1 MINVLKNYNKI
12 LGLNARNLDYVLKK
26 DRTNLAIADNKIKV
40 KKILKAAGLPVPE
53 TYAVIK
59 NESDF
64 EKFSWD
70 LPKSFVLKPNQS
82 LGGEGVL
89 IVYGK
94 KKDSPT
100 WIKAGQRLISIED
113 IKRHSYNIIEG
124 NFSPSEKSDK
134 AVFESRVRLHPVFK
148 PYTFKGGIPDVRVI
162 VYEKI
167 PIMAELRLPTK
178 ASEGRSNLHLGGIGV
193 GIDMKSGITTT
204 AILRNHLIETVPDTR
219 HILSGIQIPHWKDVL
234 RIAALAQKHVGISLL
249 GVDIA
254 IDRDT
259 GPIIFEINSRPGI
272 SIQIANQSP
281 LRERL
286 RRVEGLRIKSARRG
300 TKIARELFGGEI
312 EEELEEIS
320 GRKII
325 GIFEKI
331 ELIDKKGEKIQVIAK
346 IDTGAYRTS
355 IDKNLA
361 KKLGAEESK
370 RTISFISSLGKE
382 SRHLVDIEFSMV
394 GQKIKTQASVADRSG
409 LKYSMIIGRC
419 DLSHFLLD
427 PIRKLSISSSID
439 ENLTPSRRHKK
450 NIKKLDKHG

>member
-1 MINVLKNYNKI
+1 MINAIKNYNKI

-26 DRTNLAIADNKIKV
+26 DRTSLAIADNKIKV
-40 KKILKAAGLPVPE
+40 KRMLKMAGLPVPE

-59 NESDF
+59 NEKDF
-64 EKFSWD
+64 KKFDWD

-94 KKDSPT
+94 KKNSPT
-100 WIKAGQRLISIED
+100 WIKAGQSLIPLED
-113 IKRHSYNIIEG
+113 IKHHVYNILEG

-134 AVFESRVRLHPVFK
+134 AVFESRVRLHPAFK
-148 PYTFKGGIPDVRVI
+148 PYTFKGGVPDVRVV

-204 AILRNHLIETVPDTR
+204 AILRNRLVETVPDTR
-219 HILSGIQIPHWKDVL
+219 HVLSGIQIPQWKDVL
-234 RIAALAQKHVGISLL
+234 RIAALAQKHSGISLL

-254 IDRDT
+254 IDRDK
-259 GPIIFEINSRPGI
+259 GPMIFEINSRPGI

-286 RRVEGLRIKSARRG
+286 KRIEGLKIKSARRG

-325 GIFEKI
+325 GIFEEVEI
-331 ELIDKKGEKIQVIAK
+331 IDKNNNKIQVIAK

-355 IDKNLA
+355 IGKDLIE
-361 KKLGAEESK
+361 KLGLKESK
-370 RTISFISSLGKE
+370 KTINFVSSLGRE
-382 SRHLVDIEFSMV
+382 TRHVVDLEFSIV
-394 GQKIKTQASVADRSG
+394 GQKIKTLASIADRSG
-409 LKYSMIIGRC
+409 LKFNMIIGRR
-419 DLSHFLLD
+419 DLKYFLLD
-427 PIRKLSISSSID
+427 PKRKLSID
-439 ENLTPSRRHKK
+439 G
-450 NIKKLDKHG
+450 LDKIE